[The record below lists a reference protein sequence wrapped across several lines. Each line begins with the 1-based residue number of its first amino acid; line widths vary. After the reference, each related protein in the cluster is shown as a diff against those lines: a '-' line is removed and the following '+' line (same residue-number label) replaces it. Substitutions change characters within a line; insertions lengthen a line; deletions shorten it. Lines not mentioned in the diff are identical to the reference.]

1 MANFDAARYLCQ
13 WSRLATTV
21 QMPSGAPK
29 IEPPKTSGRF
39 VIFDKSNRKE
49 QGLFLY
55 RDAES
60 GLHLQIPLI
69 SAGNTLT
76 IDARALRHLPG
87 IFDWLNNIDV
97 PIMLPE
103 LTFGENGTLPGV

>member
-13 WSRLATTV
+13 WSRLAKTV
-21 QMPSGAPK
+21 QMPDGQAPT
-29 IEPPKTSGRF
+29 EPTRTSGRF

-60 GLHLQIPLI
+60 GLHCS
-69 SAGNTLT
+69 SARQLGQGPCTS
-76 IDARALRHLPG
+76 DALPFPHCPG
-87 IFDWLNNIDV
+87 IFDWPNNV
-97 PIMLPE
+97 YA
-103 LTFGENGTLPGV
+103 PGHGARAHLR